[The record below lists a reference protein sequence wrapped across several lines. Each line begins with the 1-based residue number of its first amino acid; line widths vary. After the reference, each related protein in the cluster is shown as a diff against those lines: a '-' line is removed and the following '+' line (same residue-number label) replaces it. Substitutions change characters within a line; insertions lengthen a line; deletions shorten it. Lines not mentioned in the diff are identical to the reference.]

1 MPIFDSF
8 FTHKYLNYATV
19 VIKMVFQKKKK
30 EGVLESIF
38 PDVLS

>member
-1 MPIFDSF
+1 
-8 FTHKYLNYATV
+8 

-30 EGVLESIF
+30 EGVLEIIF